1 MRPQTRRMYDR
12 EGLRTLGPIARKF
25 YKDLG
30 HTDQRRFDD
39 AECQAQLQDAGRP
52 AARWDNLLLNE
63 RHDFVQHC
71 AVPIRFGLT
80 HLVRA
85 RRSRTQL
92 ATAA

>member
-30 HTDQRRFDD
+30 HTDQRRFDV
-39 AECQAQLQDAGRP
+39 AECQAQLQDAARP
-52 AARWDNLLLNE
+52 AAHWDSLLLSE
-63 RHDFVQHC
+63 RHDFAQHC

-80 HLVRA
+80 HLVRT
-85 RRSRTQL
+85 RRSRTV
-92 ATAA
+92 TAAAA